1 MQTKSN
7 PREKEFKNTM
17 SELADKTLKNYQQAL
32 QTGFKLQEETL
43 KCWSSLLSESPAT
56 PDLQQGF
63 KTFSKV
69 ANSILPAA
77 QRRMEEAMDIVNKS
91 TRTGTE
97 LMRKA
102 VDAAHAQGVGDGH
115 NKLTDF
121 WMSSV
126 GAMRSNTEA
135 LAHLNA
141 RAIDSWLEIIR
152 RGSEM
157 AETHAPKPA

>member
-7 PREKEFKNTM
+7 PREREFKNTL
-17 SELADKTLKNYQQAL
+17 SEIADKTLKNYQQAM

-43 KCWSSLLSESPAT
+43 KCWSSLFSESPAT

-63 KTFSKV
+63 KNFTKM

-77 QRRMEEAMDIVNKS
+77 QRRMEEAMEIVNRN
-91 TRTGTE
+91 TRTSTE

-102 VDAAHAQGVGDGH
+102 VDAVHAQGVGDGH
-115 NKLTDF
+115 NRLTEF

-135 LAHLNA
+135 LAQFNA
-141 RAIDSWLEIIR
+141 RALDSWLEMVR

-157 AETHAPKPA
+157 AETHVPKTA